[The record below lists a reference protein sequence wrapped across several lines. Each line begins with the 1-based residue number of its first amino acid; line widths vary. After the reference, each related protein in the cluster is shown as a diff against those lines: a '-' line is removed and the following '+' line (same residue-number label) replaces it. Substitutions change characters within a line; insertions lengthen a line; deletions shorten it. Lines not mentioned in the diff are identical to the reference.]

1 MLVAG
6 PSWTC
11 LHRVFGGGRRTSA
24 WKISIVADH
33 EDRWKGL
40 CLEVFV
46 VFFDIQQHKHIHSDV
61 SRICMYTV
69 FFTLIQ
75 WYNDNHDTVKMVSL
89 KRDVWHW
96 GWGFLMLNVRRV
108 YMWCLLC
115 PAVGVNHKLCTVYL
129 YLGVILYGYFW
140 VLLCW
145 ITRIIYLNP
154 TQNRIGTSTNLFL
167 LYCTGGTTSHWVHAK
182 APERIPYP
190 LVNSLTWLEKNHH
203 ITCID
208 DVFFVS
214 LLGSFVTIFHPI
226 NGEIFAPTGRRCSGA
241 TLQRQGASAFGFF
254 FSLLKVKVC
263 LPGLNPK
270 RKCWGDG
277 WPFFPK
283 LGGYLATLQH
293 GGGNRH
299 TKFLETKKVNKNS
312 KIFFLN
318 STWN

>member
-1 MLVAG
+1 MLDNEKLY
-6 PSWTC
+6 T
-11 LHRVFGGGRRTSA
+11 LT
-24 WKISIVADH
+24 
-33 EDRWKGL
+33 
-40 CLEVFV
+40 
-46 VFFDIQQHKHIHSDV
+46 QHKTELALL
-61 SRICMYTV
+61 RIWFCCIV
-69 FFTLIQ
+69 
-75 WYNDNHDTVKMVSL
+75 
-89 KRDVWHW
+89 
-96 GWGFLMLNVRRV
+96 
-108 YMWCLLC
+108 
-115 PAVGVNHKLCTVYL
+115 P
-129 YLGVILYGYFW
+129 
-140 VLLCW
+140 
-145 ITRIIYLNP
+145 
-154 TQNRIGTSTNLFL
+154 
-167 LYCTGGTTSHWVHAK
+167 GGTTSHWVHAK

-241 TLQRQGASAFGFF
+241 TLQRQGASHLFF

-283 LGGYLATLQH
+283 LGGYLAMLQH

-312 KIFFLN
+312 KIFFSEFHMKFAPN
-318 STWN
+318 MCSIYQPKNACIIYIFSPN